1 MYTLYH
7 LVHRK
12 CNFQYNDVNFLLF
25 LATLPSGASIG
36 SDKHTIT
43 YSGLKADTE
52 YTLSVTSKAVDSAS
66 GSDFKL
72 SPPDNKTARTLELR
86 EYHFPLFYS
95 CCFIY
100 LFKEV
105 FIKVYR

>member
-12 CNFQYNDVNFLLF
+12 CNFQYNDVNFLLY
-25 LATLPSGASIG
+25 LATLPSGASVGGAQHI
-36 SDKHTIT
+36 IT

-72 SPPDNKTARTLELR
+72 SAPDNKTANTLELR
-86 EYHFPLFYS
+86 EYYIRYFLTVGNLWMY
-95 CCFIY
+95 CCG
-100 LFKEV
+100 
-105 FIKVYR
+105 